1 MATDDFVPAPGNG
14 RKTGPVRRHSRVF
27 SSSINSSA
35 ASERPR
41 GEFSK
46 LQHYVGQMRGLLLDT
61 QA

>member
-1 MATDDFVPAPGNG
+1 MATDNFVPAPGND
-14 RKTGPVRRHSRVF
+14 RKTGPGRRHSQVF
-27 SSSINSSA
+27 SFSTTHPA